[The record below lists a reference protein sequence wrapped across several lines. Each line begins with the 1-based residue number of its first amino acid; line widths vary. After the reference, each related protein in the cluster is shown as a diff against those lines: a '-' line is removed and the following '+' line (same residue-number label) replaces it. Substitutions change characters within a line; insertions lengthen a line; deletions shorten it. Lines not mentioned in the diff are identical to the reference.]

1 MIIVTGASGF
11 IGSAIVGELN
21 RRGVTDIL
29 CVDSLKTDEKWK
41 NLVNLKF
48 SDYEEKEALLKR
60 VLFDDV
66 LLKNGV
72 EGIIH
77 MGACSSTME
86 KDASFLIENNF
97 KYTQVLAKWCL
108 RNSKKFVYASSAA
121 TYGDGS
127 RGFDD
132 SHDKLQSLQ
141 PLNMYGYS
149 KHLFDLWALKT
160 GVLDKIAGLKFTNVF
175 GPNEYHKDDMRSV
188 VHKAYGQIKETGK
201 LQLFKSYR
209 EECADGEQKRDFIY
223 VKDAVNITLHAYQT
237 GLKGLYNCGTGTARS
252 WNSLAN
258 AVFCAM
264 GKKAVI
270 EYIDMPLQI
279 RDKYQYFTEA
289 KMEKMTATYKDKLLT
304 LEQGVDD
311 YVKKFLLNGPKYIG
325 EE

>member
-11 IGSAIVGELN
+11 IGSAIVSELN
-21 RRGVTDIL
+21 RRGITDIL

-48 SDYEEKEALLKR
+48 NDYEEKEVLLKR

-77 MGACSSTME
+77 MGACSATTE
-86 KDASFLIENNF
+86 KDASFLIDNNY
-97 KYTQVLAKWCL
+97 KYTQLLAKWCV

-127 RGFDD
+127 KGFDD
-132 SHDKLQSLQ
+132 GHNALETLK
-141 PLNMYGYS
+141 PMNMYGYS
-149 KHLFDLWALKT
+149 KHLFDLWALKN
-160 GVLDKIAGLKFTNVF
+160 GMLDRIAGLKFTNVF

-201 LQLFKSYR
+201 LKLFKSYR
-209 EECADGEQKRDFIY
+209 DGYADGEQKRDFVY
-223 VKDAVNITLHAYQT
+223 VKDAVNMTLHIYES
-237 GLKGLYNCGTGTARS
+237 GLKGIYNCGTGKARS
-252 WNSLAN
+252 WNSLAA
-258 AVFCAM
+258 AVFKSLGTKPA
-264 GKKAVI
+264 I
-270 EYIDMPLQI
+270 EYIDMPEAI

-289 KMEKMTATYKDKLLT
+289 KMDKMCGSYRDKLFT
-304 LEQGVDD
+304 LEEGIDD
-311 YVKKFLLNGPKYIG
+311 YVKNYLLPGQKYL
-325 EE
+325 EEV